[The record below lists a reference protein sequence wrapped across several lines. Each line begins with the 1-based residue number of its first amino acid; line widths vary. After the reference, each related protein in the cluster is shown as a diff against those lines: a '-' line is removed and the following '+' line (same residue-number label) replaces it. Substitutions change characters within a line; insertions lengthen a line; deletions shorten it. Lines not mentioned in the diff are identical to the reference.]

1 MRESIAQ
8 SIRSSF
14 NHRWGNLPAGRR
26 VTIGLVTAAV
36 IAGIIGLALWSSK
49 PDYTVLCADLSP
61 EGMQAVEDEIR
72 LAGIRSKKSPDGSSI
87 LVPSSELEK
96 MRWRLAEK
104 GVPEAGNIG
113 FEIFDKS
120 DYFATDASQ
129 QVKYQRALQ
138 TELART
144 IKQIPRVRA
153 ARVHLVLPRPT
164 VFVEQE
170 QPSTA
175 SVALLLRPGV
185 NLNPEQVDGIVF
197 LVAGAVAGLQQ
208 ENVTVVDTS
217 SGKIIST
224 GNRDSYVDGSRL
236 RYQQAVESKRE
247 AAVRDM
253 LVPVLG
259 YGNTAVQVSAEV
271 DYKSITTTARTYSP
285 DGAVPRSETTNDYTS
300 KNTGG
305 PGNASGVPGVTSN
318 ITPGA
323 QSGANWPE
331 YSRTDSTIE
340 YELSE
345 SVTDTIYPPG
355 EITKLS
361 VAVVVNETFVEEK
374 ILSGT
379 SASLTKAQVLKE
391 IQSLVGNATGIDG
404 TRDNIQV
411 TSLPFDTS
419 VQQELVDAEKASK
432 REQLYKIVIK
442 AVISIAVFAFLLFIL
457 RSVLKRASLPNDM
470 LAIPESAGTLMS
482 LPSEGAALARA
493 EVNALSP
500 GADMPLQEA
509 ERQEAARVTEEIP
522 PAQSALDRQA
532 VLDVLKEDPERV
544 AQIIRGWLAE

>member
-1 MRESIAQ
+1 M
-8 SIRSSF
+8 
-14 NHRWGNLPAGRR
+14 
-26 VTIGLVTAAV
+26 TIGLVAAAV
-36 IAGIIGLALWSSK
+36 IAGIVGLALWSSK

-61 EGMQAVEDEIR
+61 EGMQAVEDELR
-72 LAGIRSKKSPDGSSI
+72 LAGVRSQKSPDGSSI

-129 QVKYQRALQ
+129 RIKYQRALQ

-144 IKQIPRVRA
+144 IKQIPHVRA

-175 SVALLLRPGV
+175 SVALLLRPGGRLDV
-185 NLNPEQVDGIVF
+185 EQVDGIVF
-197 LVAGAVAGLQQ
+197 LVSGAVAGLKR

-217 SGKIIST
+217 SGRIIST
-224 GNRDSYVDGSRL
+224 GNRESHVDGSRL

-285 DGAVPRSETTNDYTS
+285 KGTVKSETSTDYTS
-300 KNTGG
+300 KNTAG
-305 PGNASGVPGVTSN
+305 PGNAAGAPGVTSN
-318 ITPGA
+318 ITPGG
-323 QSGANWPE
+323 QPGSNWPE
-331 YSRTDSTIE
+331 YNRTDSTIE
-340 YELSE
+340 YELGE
-345 SVTDTIYPPG
+345 SVTDTIYPAG

-379 SASLTKAQVLKE
+379 SVSLTKAQVLSE
-391 IQSLVGNATGIDG
+391 IQSLVGNAAGINTG
-404 TRDNIQV
+404 RDAIKV

-419 VQQELVDAEKASK
+419 IQQELVDAEKATK
-432 REQLYKIVIK
+432 REQLYRMVIK
-442 AVISIAVFAFLLFIL
+442 AVLSVAVFAFLLFII
-457 RSVLKRASLPNDM
+457 RSVLKRASSSDGM
-470 LAIPESAGTLMS
+470 LAIPESAGTPLSQQMALAAAELGALPAGEGMALQGAGAQQAVVKEERLS
-482 LPSEGAALARA
+482 PSE
-493 EVNALSP
+493 
-500 GADMPLQEA
+500 QEK
-509 ERQEAARVTEEIP
+509 
-522 PAQSALDRQA
+522 QA
-532 VLDVLKEDPERV
+532 VMAVLEEDPERV
-544 AQIIRGWLAE
+544 AQVIRGWLAE

>member
-1 MRESIAQ
+1 M
-8 SIRSSF
+8 
-14 NHRWGNLPAGRR
+14 
-26 VTIGLVTAAV
+26 TIGLVAAAV
-36 IAGIIGLALWSSK
+36 IAGIVGLALWSSK
-49 PDYTVLCADLSP
+49 PDYTVLCAELSP
-61 EGMQAVEDEIR
+61 EGMQAVEDELR
-72 LAGIRSKKSPDGSSI
+72 LAGVRSQKSPDGSSI

-104 GVPEAGNIG
+104 GIPEAGNIG
-113 FEIFDKS
+113 FEIFDKA

-129 QVKYQRALQ
+129 QIKYQRALQ
-138 TELART
+138 AELART
-144 IKQIPRVRA
+144 IKQIPQVRA

-170 QPSTA
+170 QSSTA

-185 NLNPEQVDGIVF
+185 SLNPEQVDGVVF
-197 LVAGAVAGLQQ
+197 LVAGAVAGLQR

-247 AAVRDM
+247 AGVREM
-253 LVPVLG
+253 LTPILG
-259 YGNTAVQVSAEV
+259 YGNAAVQVSAEV
-271 DYKSITTTARTYSP
+271 NYKAITTTAKTYSP
-285 DGAVPRSETTNDYTS
+285 DGAVPRSETTNEYTS

-305 PGNASGVPGVTSN
+305 PGNASGVPGVRSN

-331 YSRTDSTIE
+331 YTRSDSTTE

-345 SVTDTIYPPG
+345 SVTDTIHPPG

-379 SASLTKAQVLKE
+379 SASLTRAQVLKE
-391 IQSLVGNATGIDG
+391 IESLVGNAAGIDK
-404 TRDNIQV
+404 TRDDIQV

-419 VQQELVDAEKASK
+419 IQQELADAEKASK
-432 REQLYKIVIK
+432 REQLYKIVTK
-442 AVISIAVFAFLLFIL
+442 AIIGVAVFAFLFFIL
-457 RSVLKRASLPNDM
+457 RSVLKRTSLPNDM
-470 LAIPESAGTLMS
+470 LAIPESTGSLMS
-482 LPSEGAALARA
+482 MPPEEEALAAAGVSALPSGSGMA
-493 EVNALSP
+493 
-500 GADMPLQEA
+500 LQETGLREEA
-509 ERQEAARVTEEIP
+509 REGPPLTRSER
-522 PAQSALDRQA
+522 DREA